1 MNGRELTLS
10 ERKTICPGEAL
21 ALTAVMAVLAIS
33 IVAVVVYRLLK
44 SSKGTAKVPGGWA
57 FTWNAPHVFLT

>member
-1 MNGRELTLS
+1 MNGRELTLM
-10 ERKTICPGEAL
+10 ERQTICPGEAL

-44 SSKGTAKVPGGWA
+44 STKGSAKAPGGWS
-57 FTWNAPHVFLT
+57 FTWN

>member
-10 ERKTICPGEAL
+10 ERQAICPGEAL

-44 SSKGTAKVPGGWA
+44 STKGTAKAPGGWA
-57 FTWNAPHVFLT
+57 VTWN